1 MRFLV
6 RPVDGPAILRNF
18 NHQNDDW
25 DTLSSAHKRLIWV
38 ELKKMQGN
46 LCAYCER
53 RIDFKKEGDKH
64 IEHFLRK
71 GIHPHLTFAW
81 ENLFGSCG
89 EKQRC
94 GFFKDKQDYSESD
107 LLKMDELN
115 PELYF
120 RFFYNGDV
128 EIRPNIGPRMS
139 HVAQVTLKVFNLKP
153 NAGGVRAERNAAI
166 NRGIKSIKI
175 YANIA
180 RQLIEEGADVADA
193 RDLVRDEY
201 YESIKNHEFLTAH
214 KHVFEDF
221 LA

>member
-6 RPVDGPAILRNF
+6 RPTAGPAILRNF
-18 NHQNDDW
+18 NYQNDDW
-25 DTLSSAHKRLIWV
+25 DALSSTHKRLIWV

-53 RIDFKKEGDKH
+53 RIDFTKTGDKH

-71 GIHPHLTFAW
+71 GDHPHLTFSW
-81 ENLFGSCG
+81 DNLFGSCG

-94 GFFKDKQDYSESD
+94 GFYKDKQDYNESD
-107 LLKMDELN
+107 LLKMDQTD

-128 EIRPNIGPRMS
+128 EIRAGIGPRMS

-153 NAGGVRAERNAAI
+153 SAGGVRAERNAAI
-166 NRGIKSIKI
+166 NRGIKSIK
-175 YANIA
+175 YFANIA
-180 RQLIEEGADVADA
+180 KELIEGGSDVEET
-193 RDLVRDEY
+193 RELVRAEY
-201 YESIKNHEFLTAH
+201 YESIQHHEFITAH